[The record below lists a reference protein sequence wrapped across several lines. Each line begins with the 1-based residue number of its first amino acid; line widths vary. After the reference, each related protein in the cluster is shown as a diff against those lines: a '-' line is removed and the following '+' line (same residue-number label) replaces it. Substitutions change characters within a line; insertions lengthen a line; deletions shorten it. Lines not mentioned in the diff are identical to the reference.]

1 MDVFRF
7 PFILRLVV
15 TCRMSDRNAA
25 ERLDIRRKV
34 QEVMKLRIK
43 ILVRIYACPYGSET
57 ECLYCKKDVLGSC
70 STVLL
75 PVLVLCTAH
84 PCGFSAY
91 DDCKRC
97 LLEHLGIR
105 KDVSYGIQFCSFG
118 YYHKSPWLVVDCC
131 RCSHCS
137 AEEGFCLG
145 FRNGF
150 GSELAYAFSAV
161 DVLENGVGI
170 AAGIVT

>member
-1 MDVFRF
+1 MDVFRL
-7 PFILRLVV
+7 PFVLRLVV
-15 TCRMSDRNAA
+15 ACRMSYRNAA

-43 ILVRIYACPYGSET
+43 ILVRVYACPYGSET

-84 PCGFSAY
+84 PCGLTTY

-97 LLEHLGIR
+97 LTEHLCIW
-105 KDVSYGIQFCSFG
+105 KDVSDGIQLCPFS
-118 YYHKSPWLVVDCC
+118 YYYKSPWLVVDCC
-131 RCSHCS
+131 RCSHGS
-137 AEEGFCLG
+137 AEEGFCLD
-145 FRNGF
+145 FSNWF

-161 DVLENGVGI
+161 DILENSIGV
-170 AAGIVT
+170 AAGIAT